1 MIQTLRIED
10 LQRMCNPLSTRGRVP
25 ASVGRICVD
34 SRLLGVGDVFI
45 AVKGP
50 QVDGHRFI
58 DDAIRKG
65 ASVIIAEQE
74 LHSDAVYSMVVTDTR
89 PLVGVLA
96 LAERGNPEGGI
107 TLIGVTGT
115 NGKTTVST
123 LVYQVLSSLGYT
135 CGLIG
140 TVEKRIGNTVVD
152 SKLTTPGALELADDL
167 LAMADSGCSHVV
179 MEVSSH
185 ALDQQRTAGL
195 SFAVAGFTNLSQ
207 DHLDYHHTMEAYATS
222 KSLLFARLDTTA
234 VAVMNGDDA
243 WMQSVF
249 GQSKAQCWN
258 LSFDRGSGNH
268 IMELSAKGLM
278 LDMEGTI
285 ISSPLTGRFNAYNV
299 AMAWLM
305 CVAAGCSPA
314 NAATALGTATG
325 AAGRMERVSVAENKP
340 NVFVDYA
347 HTPDALENVLKTAGA
362 IKGEAQLSV
371 VFGCGGNRDT
381 TKRPQ
386 MAAIAERLADQVIV
400 CSDNPRFEDPEAIID
415 DIFAGFKV
423 PEQVRRE
430 SDRPKAIRTAIN
442 SSASND
448 IVLIAG
454 KGHETYQEIKGVRYP
469 MDDRQ
474 IAREALES
482 WHSPNTAE
490 VV

>member
-1 MIQTLRIED
+1 MIHPLSIED
-10 LQRMCNPLSTRGRVP
+10 LLRICQPLSTRGQVP
-25 ASVGRICVD
+25 ASIGRICVD
-34 SRLLGVGDVFI
+34 NRLLGAGDIFI

-50 QVDGHRFI
+50 QVDGHRYI

-74 LHSDAVYSMVVTDTR
+74 WHSDAVYSMVVPDTR

-96 LAERGNPEGGI
+96 LAERGNPEGGMS
-107 TLIGVTGT
+107 LIGVTGT

-140 TVEKRIGNTVVD
+140 TVEKRIGNTIVD

-167 LAMADSGCSHVV
+167 AAMADAGCSHVV

-185 ALDQQRTAGL
+185 ALDQQRTSGL
-195 SFAVAGFTNLSQ
+195 AFAVAGFTNLSQ
-207 DHLDYHHTMEAYATS
+207 DHLDYHHTMEAYAQS
-222 KSLLFARLDTTA
+222 KSLLFASLDSKA
-234 VAVMNGDDA
+234 VAVVNGDDP

-258 LSFDRGSGNH
+258 LSFEKGSGNH
-268 IMELSAKGLM
+268 ILELDAKGLM

-285 ISSPLTGRFNAYNV
+285 IASPLTGRFNAYNV

-314 NAATALGTATG
+314 NVATALGVASG
-325 AAGRMERVSVAENKP
+325 AAGRMERVSAAEDGP
-340 NVFVDYA
+340 IVFVDYA

-362 IKGEAQLSV
+362 IKGDAQLTV

-381 TKRPQ
+381 TKRPL
-386 MAAIAERLADQVIV
+386 MAAIAERLADKVVV

-415 DIFAGFKV
+415 DIFAGFKA
-423 PEQVRRE
+423 PEQVHRE
-430 SDRPKAIRTAIN
+430 SDRPKAIRDAISN
-442 SSASND
+442 SASND

-454 KGHETYQEIKGVRYP
+454 KGHESYQEIKGVRYP

-474 IAREALES
+474 IALEALES
-482 WHSPNTAE
+482 WHGTNTPE